1 MSPLRPVHGDEPF
14 GNDGLELL
22 FNLVYCSRAA
32 AGVDAAQVDRIIET
46 SRRNNPLHGIT
57 GLLVFGSG
65 IFFQWLEGPRQSV
78 LRLMALIEKDP
89 RHQAVVV
96 LDSDEELRER
106 LFASWDMEP
115 VDAEDL
121 RSVLRD
127 ALDNARQP
135 GSAQVLRDMLQQLES
150 GDLGRLGRG

>member
-1 MSPLRPVHGDEPF
+1 MSPLRPAHGDEPL
-14 GNDGLELL
+14 GDDDLQLL

-32 AGVDAAQVDRIIET
+32 AGMDAVEVDRIIDT
-46 SRRNNPLHGIT
+46 SRRNNPRHGIT

-65 IFFQWLEGPRQSV
+65 IFFQWLEGPRECV

-89 RHQAVVV
+89 RHEAVVV
-96 LDSDEELRER
+96 LDSDEEVRER
-106 LFASWDMEP
+106 LFAGWDMEL

-121 RSVLRD
+121 RGVLLD

-135 GSAQVLRDMLQQLES
+135 GSAQVLRDTLRQLES